1 MNKLEFEIP
10 FHQMSKSQQKIAD
23 FIMKSAERIP
33 FYTEEDIATKTGVSI
48 ATVSRFW
55 KSIGYDNLKSFKKY
69 LQETQYSTP
78 ARKMQHVLEK
88 TEREIVTQMITSVTV
103 NLEETASRI
112 SLQAFDQAVEALHA
126 ADQIFLHGPGA
137 TSCLTDLLRFRLNRI
152 GREVRIMAQSGHEL
166 LESLVHAGPNDV
178 VLFFGFVRKSPEAT
192 VILEQAS
199 ESGYTTILVTDLLVS
214 DMIDDSDIVLQID
227 RGDADSFHSL
237 VAPMTIVESL
247 SVALVRRRGDNA
259 MDKLKQLHAMR
270 KHYSSL
276 LPK

>member
-10 FHQMSKSQQKIAD
+10 VHQMSKSQKKIAD

-33 FYTEEDIATKTGVSI
+33 FYTEEDIAVKAGVSI

-55 KSIGYDNLKSFKKY
+55 RVIGYDNLKSFKKY
-69 LQETQYSTP
+69 LQETQHSTP
-78 ARKMQHVLEK
+78 ARKMQHVLEQ
-88 TEREIVTQMITSVTV
+88 TDREVVGRMITSAAV
-103 NLEETASRI
+103 NLEETAKRI
-112 SLQAFDQAVEALHA
+112 SRDAFDRAVEALNA
-126 ADQIFLHGPGA
+126 ADTIYVHGPGS

-152 GREVRIMAQSGHEL
+152 GMEVRIMAQSGHEL
-166 LESLVHAGPNDV
+166 LESLVHAGPKDV
-178 VLFFGFVRKSPEAT
+178 VLFFGFVRKSPEAA

-199 ESGYTTILVTDLLVS
+199 ESGYTTILVTDLLLS
-214 DMIDDSDIVLQID
+214 DMIDDSHIVLQVD
-227 RGDADSFHSL
+227 RGDADAFHSL

-247 SVALVRRRGDNA
+247 SVALAGQRGDAA

-270 KHYSSL
+270 KQYASL

>member
-10 FHQMSKSQQKIAD
+10 VHQMSKSQRKIAD

-33 FYTEEDIATKTGVSI
+33 FYTEEDIAVKAGVSI

-55 KSIGYDNLKSFKKY
+55 RIIGYDNLKSFKKY
-69 LQETQYSTP
+69 LQETQHSTP
-78 ARKMQHVLEK
+78 ARKMQHVLEQ
-88 TEREIVTQMITSVTV
+88 TDREVVGRMITSAAV
-103 NLEETASRI
+103 NLEETAKRI
-112 SLQAFDQAVEALHA
+112 SRDAFDRAVEALNA
-126 ADQIFLHGPGA
+126 ADTIYVHGPGS
-137 TSCLTDLLRFRLNRI
+137 TSCLSDLLRFRLNRI
-152 GREVRIMAQSGHEL
+152 GMEVRIMAQSGHEL
-166 LESLVHAGPNDV
+166 LESLVHAGPKDV

-199 ESGYTTILVTDLLVS
+199 ESGYTTILVTDLLLS
-214 DMIDDSDIVLQID
+214 DMIDDSHIVLQVD
-227 RGDADSFHSL
+227 RGDADAFHSL

-247 SVALVRRRGDNA
+247 SVSLAGQRGEAA

-270 KHYSSL
+270 KQYATL

>member
-1 MNKLEFEIP
+1 MNKLKFEIP
-10 FHQMSKSQQKIAD
+10 FNQMSKSQQKIAD
-23 FIMKSAERIP
+23 FIVKSPERIP
-33 FYTEEDIATKTGVSI
+33 FYTEEDIAIKAGVSI

-69 LQETQYSTP
+69 LQETQHSTP

-88 TEREIVTQMITSVTV
+88 TEREVVVQMISSAAV
-103 NLEETASRI
+103 NLEETAKRI
-112 SLQAFDQAVEALHA
+112 SLQAFDKAVDTLNTANK
-126 ADQIFLHGPGA
+126 IFVHGPGS

-152 GREVRIMAQSGHEL
+152 GIEIRIMPQSGHEL
-166 LESLVHAGPNDV
+166 LESLVHAGPQDV

-199 ESGYTTILVTDLLVS
+199 ESGYKTILITDLLLS
-214 DMIDDSDIVLQID
+214 DMINESDIVIQVD
-227 RGDADSFHSL
+227 RGDRDAFHSL
-237 VAPMTIVESL
+237 VAPMAIVESL
-247 SVALVRRRGDNA
+247 SVSLAGQRGEAA

-270 KHYSSL
+270 KQYAAL

>member
-33 FYTEEDIATKTGVSI
+33 FYTEEDIAVKVGVSI

-55 KSIGYDNLKSFKKY
+55 RIIGYDNLKSFKKY
-69 LQETQYSTP
+69 LQETQHSTP

-88 TEREIVTQMITSVTV
+88 TDREVVVRMITSAAV
-103 NLEETASRI
+103 NLEETARRI
-112 SLQAFDQAVEALHA
+112 SLDAFDRTVEALNA
-126 ADQIFLHGPGA
+126 AATIYVHGPGS

-152 GREVRIMAQSGHEL
+152 GMEVRIMAQSGHEL
-166 LESLVHAGPNDV
+166 LESLVHAGPKDV

-192 VILEQAS
+192 VILEQAA
-199 ESGYTTILVTDLLVS
+199 ESGYTTILITDLLLS
-214 DMIDDSDIVLQID
+214 DMIDDSDIVLQVD
-227 RGDADSFHSL
+227 RGDADVFHSL

-247 SVALVRRRGDNA
+247 SVALAGQRGDAA

-270 KHYSSL
+270 KQYASL

>member
-33 FYTEEDIATKTGVSI
+33 FYTEEDIAVKVGVSI

-55 KSIGYDNLKSFKKY
+55 RIIGYDNLKSFKKY
-69 LQETQYSTP
+69 LQETQHSTP
-78 ARKMQHVLEK
+78 ARKMQHVLEH
-88 TEREIVTQMITSVTV
+88 TDREVVGRMITSAAV
-103 NLEETASRI
+103 NLEETAKRI
-112 SLQAFDQAVEALHA
+112 SRDAFDRAVVTLNA
-126 ADQIFLHGPGA
+126 ADTIYVHGPGS

-152 GREVRIMAQSGHEL
+152 GMEVRIMAQSGHEL
-166 LESLVHAGPNDV
+166 LESLVHAGPKDV

-192 VILEQAS
+192 VILEQAA
-199 ESGYTTILVTDLLVS
+199 ESGYTTILITDLLLS
-214 DMIDDSDIVLQID
+214 DMIDDSDIVLQVD
-227 RGDADSFHSL
+227 RGDADVFHSL

-247 SVALVRRRGDNA
+247 SVSLAGQRGDAA

-270 KHYSSL
+270 KQYASL

>member
-1 MNKLEFEIP
+1 MNQLKFEIP
-10 FHQMSKSQQKIAD
+10 FNQMSKSQQKIAD
-23 FIMKSAERIP
+23 FIVKSPERIP
-33 FYTEEDIATKTGVSI
+33 FYTEEDIAIKAGVSI

-69 LQETQYSTP
+69 LQETQHSTP

-88 TEREIVTQMITSVTV
+88 TEREVVVQMISSAAV
-103 NLEETASRI
+103 NLEETAKRI
-112 SLQAFDQAVEALHA
+112 SLQAFDRAVDTLNTANK
-126 ADQIFLHGPGA
+126 IFVHGPGS

-152 GREVRIMAQSGHEL
+152 GIEIRIMPQSGHEL
-166 LESLVHAGPNDV
+166 LESLVHAGPQDV

-199 ESGYTTILVTDLLVS
+199 ESGYTTILITDLLLS
-214 DMIDDSDIVLQID
+214 DMINESDIVIQVD
-227 RGDADSFHSL
+227 RGDRDAFHSL
-237 VAPMTIVESL
+237 VAPMAIVESL
-247 SVALVRRRGDNA
+247 SVSLAGQRGEAA

-270 KHYSSL
+270 KQYAAL

>member
-10 FHQMSKSQQKIAD
+10 IHQMSKSQQKIAD
-23 FIMKSAERIP
+23 FILKSPERIP
-33 FYTEEDIATKTGVSI
+33 FYTEEDIAAKAGVSI

-69 LQETQYSTP
+69 LQETQHSTP
-78 ARKMQHVLEK
+78 ARKMQHVLEQ
-88 TEREIVTQMITSVTV
+88 TEREVVAQMITSAAV
-103 NLEETASRI
+103 NLEETAKRI
-112 SLQAFDQAVEALHA
+112 SRQAFDRAVEALND

-152 GREVRIMAQSGHEL
+152 GINVQIMAQSGHEL
-166 LESLVHAGPNDV
+166 LESLVHAGPKDV

-192 VILEQAS
+192 VILDQAS

-214 DMIDDSDIVLQID
+214 DMIDDSDIVLQVD
-227 RGDADSFHSL
+227 RGDRDAFHSL

-247 SVALVRRRGDNA
+247 SVSLAGQRGEAA
-259 MDKLKQLHAMR
+259 MEKLKQLHAMR
-270 KHYSSL
+270 KQYASL